1 MKCPKCNAKQKPSSD
16 ASCPCGYRFALNPK
30 ESPYLSDRAV
40 QHVIDKLSGS
50 GQYYFTYNQ
59 LYSAL
64 HKAGADKKK
73 KNKRIVAIMIVV
85 FSGLFALG
93 ASKVVGIW
101 LSIIMASVGIA
112 GLIAWLL
119 KRPEAKYD
127 ELTQVIQTYRSLHPI
142 ANMVDGTR
150 FKVERTKE
158 ELKKE
163 LFDYAPERILIVQN
177 DQMVDMLVMNRFHF
191 ENKTVIVSANKYPD
205 HVFNACQKFL
215 AKKPDIHV
223 ELLHDASLEGVKLKN
238 KLLADKTWNLEG
250 KNIVDLG
257 LSIQDVANVK
267 DPVWLPG
274 RRTVAPVTGRS
285 TGAAEDKINQGM
297 RFPADF
303 APPSLMMGILTVAVI
318 GGLAF
323 MSEEL
328 LAAQAAKTGQDYS
341 GGFG

>member
-1 MKCPKCNAKQKPSSD
+1 MKCPKCEAKQKSSSG
-16 ASCPCGYRFALNPK
+16 ATCACGYRFALNPK
-30 ESPYLSDRAV
+30 DSPYLSDRAMA
-40 QHVIDKLSGS
+40 HVIDKLSGN
-50 GQYYFTYNQ
+50 GQYYFTFNQ

-64 HKAGADKKK
+64 HKAGYEKKK
-73 KNKRIVAIMIVV
+73 AKKKVGVLLIVLFSVVLAIVAAKPI
-85 FSGLFALG
+85 
-93 ASKVVGIW
+93 GIW
-101 LSIIMASVGIA
+101 LSVVIALAGIG
-112 GLIAWLL
+112 GLIALL
-119 KRPEAKYD
+119 LWRPEAKYD
-127 ELTQVIQTYRSLHPI
+127 ELARVINHYRSLHPI

-191 ENKTVIVSANKYPD
+191 ENKTIIVSANKYPE

-215 AKKPDIHV
+215 AKKPDIQV
-223 ELLHDASLEGVKLKN
+223 ELLHDASLEGVKLKSR
-238 KLLADKTWNLEG
+238 LLADKSWNLEG
-250 KNIVDLG
+250 KNVVDLG
-257 LSIQDVANVK
+257 LSTQDVANVK
-267 DPVWLPG
+267 DPIWLPG
-274 RRTVAPVTGRS
+274 RKTAAPLTGS
-285 TGAAEDKINQGM
+285 PSGAAEDKINQGM

-303 APPSLMMGILTVAVI
+303 APPSLMMGILTAAAI

-323 MSEEL
+323 MSAEL

>member
-1 MKCPKCNAKQKPSSD
+1 MKCPKCEAKQKASSG
-16 ASCPCGYRFALNPK
+16 AACPCGYRFALNPK
-30 ESPYLSDRAV
+30 DSPYLSDRAMA
-40 QHVIDKLSGS
+40 HVIDKLSGN
-50 GQYYFTYNQ
+50 GQYYFTFNQ

-64 HKAGADKKK
+64 HKAGAEKKK
-73 KNKRIVAIMIVV
+73 KNKRVGSVLIVIFTVAIAGLVAKPVGLWLSVIVA
-85 FSGLFALG
+85 LA
-93 ASKVVGIW
+93 
-101 LSIIMASVGIA
+101 GIA
-112 GLIAWLL
+112 GLIAMLRW
-119 KRPEAKYD
+119 RPEAKFD
-127 ELTQVIQTYRSLHPI
+127 ELTRVINHYRSLHPI

-163 LFDYAPERILIVQN
+163 LFDYAPERILIAQN

-191 ENKTVIVSANKYPD
+191 ENKTIIVSANKYPE

-215 AKKPDIHV
+215 AKKPDIPV
-223 ELLHDASLEGVKLKN
+223 ELLHDASWEGVKLKG
-238 KLLADKTWNLEG
+238 KLQADKTWNLEG
-250 KNIVDLG
+250 KNMVDLG
-257 LSIQDVANVK
+257 LSLQDVANIK

-274 RRTVAPVTGRS
+274 RKTAAPLTGSS
-285 TGAAEDKINQGM
+285 TGAAEDKINRGM

-303 APPSLMMGILTVAVI
+303 APPSLMMGVLTAAVI

-323 MSEEL
+323 MSAEL